1 MQPHSDSIPGFIDFL
16 AIEQNLSRHTVLAY
30 RTDIN
35 DFCTFLDDLNLSREN
50 NISDTTAVSKYL
62 ANLNARNFAKATVSR
77 RMAAVRSFFNY
88 LLDIG
93 EVNTH
98 PANELP
104 SPKKARSIPKA
115 LNTQDIDRLL
125 EMIESH
131 KQTPTGGRNRA
142 LVRLMY
148 STGIRVTEAVTL
160 RLDSINLDKS
170 QSIRVTGKGSKE
182 RELPLPTDTALI
194 LIDYLNNSRP
204 ELVKNKLIDSLF
216 VSSRGNELSRQAAW
230 AIIHDAAESAGLKKH
245 ISPHT
250 LRHSFA
256 THLLRG
262 GIHLRKVQE
271 LLGHTNLSTTQIYT
285 ALSDNQLRESY
296 NDLHPRALRKN

>member
-1 MQPHSDSIPGFIDFL
+1 MQLYSDSIPGFIDFL

-50 NISDTTAVSKYL
+50 NISDATAVSKYL

-93 EVNTH
+93 EIDTH

-125 EMIESH
+125 EIFETH
-131 KQTPTGGRNRA
+131 KQTPTGGRNKP
-142 LVRLMY
+142 
-148 STGIRVTEAVTL
+148 IH
-160 RLDSINLDKS
+160 SIS
-170 QSIRVTGKGSKE
+170 
-182 RELPLPTDTALI
+182 
-194 LIDYLNNSRP
+194 
-204 ELVKNKLIDSLF
+204 
-216 VSSRGNELSRQAAW
+216 
-230 AIIHDAAESAGLKKH
+230 
-245 ISPHT
+245 
-250 LRHSFA
+250 
-256 THLLRG
+256 
-262 GIHLRKVQE
+262 
-271 LLGHTNLSTTQIYT
+271 
-285 ALSDNQLRESY
+285 
-296 NDLHPRALRKN
+296 

>member
-1 MQPHSDSIPGFIDFL
+1 MQLHSDSIAGFIDFL
-16 AIEQNLSRHTVLAY
+16 AIEQNLSRHTVSAY
-30 RTDIN
+30 KTDMN
-35 DFCTFLDDLNLSREN
+35 DFFAFLSMLSLSHGSN
-50 NISDTTAVSKYL
+50 ASDAAIVSKYL
-62 ANLNARNFAKATVSR
+62 ANLNARNYAKATVSR

-93 EVNTH
+93 EIDTN

-104 SPKKARSIPKA
+104 SPKKAKSIPKA
-115 LNTQDIDRLL
+115 LNTQDVDRLL
-125 EMIESH
+125 GIFETY
-131 KQTPTGGRNRA
+131 KLTPTGGRNTA

-148 STGIRVTEAVTL
+148 STGIRVTEAITL
-160 RLDSINLDKS
+160 RLDSINLEER
-170 QSIRVTGKGSKE
+170 QSIRVTGKGNKD
-182 RELPLPTDTALI
+182 RTLPLPADTAVV
-194 LIDYLNNSRP
+194 LIDYLNNARP
-204 ELVKNKLIDSLF
+204 QLVKNKSTDFFF
-216 VSSRGNELSRQAAW
+216 VSSRGNPLSRQVVW
-230 AIIHDAAESAGLKKH
+230 TIIHNAAELAGLKKH

-271 LLGHTNLSTTQIYT
+271 LLGHANLSTTQIYT

-296 NDLHPRALRKN
+296 NDLHPRALKKN

>member
-1 MQPHSDSIPGFIDFL
+1 MQLHSDSIAGFIDFL
-16 AIEQNLSRHTVLAY
+16 AIEQNLSRHTVSAY
-30 RTDIN
+30 KTDIN
-35 DFCTFLDDLNLSREN
+35 DFFAFLSVFKHSQDNTVPDA
-50 NISDTTAVSKYL
+50 TTVSKYL

-93 EVNTH
+93 EIDTN

-104 SPKKARSIPKA
+104 SLKKTQSIPKA
-115 LNTQDIDRLL
+115 LNTQDVDRLL
-125 EMIESH
+125 SIFETY
-131 KQTPTGGRNRA
+131 KLTPTGGRNRA

-148 STGIRVTEAVTL
+148 STGIRVTEATTL
-160 RLDSINLDKS
+160 RLDSINLEER
-170 QSIRVTGKGSKE
+170 QSIQVTGKGNKD
-182 RELPLPTDTALI
+182 RTLPLPADTKLI
-194 LIDYLNNSRP
+194 LIDYLNTSRP
-204 ELVKNKLIDSLF
+204 QLVKNKSIDYLF
-216 VSSRGNELSRQAAW
+216 VSSRGNQLSRQVVW
-230 AIIHDAAESAGLKKH
+230 TIIHNAAELAGLKKR

-271 LLGHTNLSTTQIYT
+271 LLGHANLSTTQIYT

-296 NDLHPRALRKN
+296 NNLHPRALKKN

>member
-1 MQPHSDSIPGFIDFL
+1 MQLHSDSIAGFIDFL
-16 AIEQNLSRHTVLAY
+16 AIEQNLSRHTVSAY
-30 RTDIN
+30 KTDIN
-35 DFCTFLDDLNLSREN
+35 DFFAFLSVIKLSHDN
-50 NISDTTAVSKYL
+50 DVTDPTTVSKYL
-62 ANLNARNFAKATVSR
+62 ANLNARNYAKATVSR

-93 EVNTH
+93 EIDTN

-104 SPKKARSIPKA
+104 SLKKAQSIPKA

-125 EMIESH
+125 SIFETY
-131 KQTPTGGRNRA
+131 KLTPAGSRNRA
-142 LVRLMY
+142 LVHLIY
-148 STGIRVTEAVTL
+148 STGIRVTEAITL
-160 RLDSINLDKS
+160 RLDSINLEER
-170 QSIRVTGKGSKE
+170 QSIQVTGKGNKD
-182 RELPLPTDTALI
+182 RTLPLPADTKLI
-194 LIDYLNNSRP
+194 LIDYLNTARP
-204 ELVKNKLIDSLF
+204 QLVKNKSIDYLF
-216 VSSRGNELSRQAAW
+216 VSSRGNQLSRQAVW
-230 AIIHDAAESAGLKKH
+230 TIIHNAADLAGLKKH

-271 LLGHTNLSTTQIYT
+271 LLGHANLSTTQIYT

-296 NDLHPRALRKN
+296 NNLHPRALKKN

>member
-1 MQPHSDSIPGFIDFL
+1 MQLHSDSIAGFIDFL
-16 AIEQNLSRHTVLAY
+16 AIEQNLSRHTVSAY
-30 RTDIN
+30 KTDIN
-35 DFCTFLDDLNLSREN
+35 DFFAFLSVFKHSQDN
-50 NISDTTAVSKYL
+50 NVSDATTVSKYL

-93 EVNTH
+93 EIDTN

-104 SPKKARSIPKA
+104 SLKKTQSIPKA
-115 LNTQDIDRLL
+115 LNTQDVDRLL
-125 EMIESH
+125 SIFETY
-131 KQTPTGGRNRA
+131 KLTPAGGRNKA
-142 LVRLMY
+142 LVRLIY
-148 STGIRVTEAVTL
+148 STGIRVTEAITL
-160 RLDSINLDKS
+160 RLDSINLEER
-170 QSIRVTGKGSKE
+170 QSIQVTGKGNKD
-182 RELPLPTDTALI
+182 RTLPLPADTKLI
-194 LIDYLNNSRP
+194 LIDYLNTSRP
-204 ELVKNKLIDSLF
+204 QLVKNKSIDYLF
-216 VSSRGNELSRQAAW
+216 VSSRGNQLSRQVVW
-230 AIIHDAAESAGLKKH
+230 TIIHNAAELAGLKKH

-271 LLGHTNLSTTQIYT
+271 LLGHANLSTTQIYT

-296 NDLHPRALRKN
+296 NNLHPRALKKN